1 MSSVTQRI
9 KEIKQPKGGYLKSS
23 EFRVID
29 LNDGKELNSEE
40 NVHGSVIG
48 MVVDYMSRYM
58 TGTNL
63 AKSFNISILGAA
75 VAEKMGREESIKEID
90 RLNEEIEDNNRLM
103 NDKYIHYLDKREY
116 ENENIY
122 NRLRINNLYS
132 MIDDINTSI
141 SNRVVRKLSNS

>member
-1 MSSVTQRI
+1 MEYNQMSI
-9 KEIKQPKGGYLKSS
+9 E
-23 EFRVID
+23 
-29 LNDGKELNSEE
+29 ELN
-40 NVHGSVIG
+40 N
-48 MVVDYMSRYM
+48 
-58 TGTNL
+58 
-63 AKSFNISILGAA
+63 
-75 VAEKMGREESIKEID
+75 EKDRLLKEID
-90 RLNEEIEDNNRLM
+90 RLNEEIEDNIRLM

>member
-1 MSSVTQRI
+1 MEYNQMSI
-9 KEIKQPKGGYLKSS
+9 E
-23 EFRVID
+23 
-29 LNDGKELNSEE
+29 ELN
-40 NVHGSVIG
+40 N
-48 MVVDYMSRYM
+48 
-58 TGTNL
+58 
-63 AKSFNISILGAA
+63 
-75 VAEKMGREESIKEID
+75 EKERLLKEID